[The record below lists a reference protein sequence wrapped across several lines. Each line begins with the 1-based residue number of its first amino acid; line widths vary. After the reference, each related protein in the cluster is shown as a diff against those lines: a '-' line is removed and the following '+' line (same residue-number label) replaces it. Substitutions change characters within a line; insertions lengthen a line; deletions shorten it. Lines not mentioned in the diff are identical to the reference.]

1 MSHATIHPQDVLNTV
16 KRHWLLLAAPV
27 IVLSA
32 TAVTYAL
39 LRPKTWEASQALV
52 VRNETGD
59 ASNKLGAISQLE
71 DMKTT
76 QETILELAKNRGVL
90 LNALTEVGRP
100 ADTAP
105 SGKWPNEKALES
117 LQDSVSVVPPKGA
130 EFGKTEVFYLKVQDH
145 DRQRAIA
152 LAAAISTQLQQRLS
166 ALRQATSRGATDDL
180 VHSQTLAQNDLTKA
194 TKALSSMEKQV
205 GKDLA
210 ELRILSDS
218 PSGDSDLRRNLLE
231 LEKELRAYKATQVE
245 NQESLKLLKEAQA
258 DPQKL
263 LAAPSLLLRSQPA
276 LSRLKDGLVDAQLRS
291 GQALG
296 TMSED
301 HPMVRGARE
310 AERVIRD
317 QLYEEIAM
325 AIKGAEADINIGAD
339 RIQSLEAD
347 LTATQARLTRLV
359 GQRAQYSN
367 LAEAVKN
374 RAETLKN
381 VEHQLAE
388 ARAAHAATLSTS
400 RINLVDKPDAGTRP
414 IGPGRTVI
422 AAGGFGGGVLVAAA
436 ILFLLIHP
444 VPVHG
449 TAIAEPGPAD
459 LEHNTSLT
467 DEPSE
472 PRTLPLESTASTHA
486 KPAGPLTLSQALQ
499 RVAS

>member
-1 MSHATIHPQDVLNTV
+1 MSQATIHPQDVLNTV

-27 IVLSA
+27 IVLTA
-32 TAVTYAL
+32 AAVTYAL
-39 LRPKTWEASQALV
+39 LRPATWDASQALV

-100 ADTAP
+100 ADAAT
-105 SGKWPNEKALES
+105 GKWPNEQALEG

-145 DRQRAIA
+145 DRQRAID
-152 LAAAISTQLQQRLS
+152 LAAAISAQLQQRLS
-166 ALRQATSRGATDDL
+166 ALREATSRGAIDEL
-180 VHSQTLAQNDLTKA
+180 VHSQSLAQDDLTEA
-194 TKALSSMEKQV
+194 TKALSTMEKHV

-245 NQESLKLLKEAQA
+245 NQESLKLLQEAQA

-263 LAAPSLLLRSQPA
+263 LAAPGLLLKSQPA

-310 AERVIRD
+310 AERVIRE
-317 QLYEEIAM
+317 QLYSEIAV

-347 LTATQARLTRLV
+347 LAATQARLNRLV
-359 GQRAQYSN
+359 GERAQYSN

-388 ARAAHAATLSTS
+388 ARATHAAALSTS

-414 IGPGRTVI
+414 IGPGRSVI

-444 VPVHG
+444 VPVHEP
-449 TAIAEPGPAD
+449 AVAED
-459 LEHNTSLT
+459 
-467 DEPSE
+467 PSE
-472 PRTLPLESTASTHA
+472 PRTLPLENNTPVLA
-486 KPAGPLTLSQALQ
+486 KPAGKLTLSQALQ

>member
-1 MSHATIHPQDVLNTV
+1 MSQATIRPQDVLNTV
-16 KRHWLLLAAPV
+16 KRHWLLLVAPV
-27 IVLSA
+27 IVLTA
-32 TAVTYAL
+32 AAVTYAL
-39 LRPKTWEASQALV
+39 LRPATWEASQALV

-76 QETILELAKNRGVL
+76 QETILELARNRGVL
-90 LNALTEVGRP
+90 LNALTKVGRP
-100 ADTAP
+100 ADAT
-105 SGKWPNEKALES
+105 GEWPNEKALEG
-117 LQDSVSVVPPKGA
+117 LRDSVSVVPPKGA

-152 LAAAISTQLQQRLS
+152 LAAAVSVQLQQRLS
-166 ALRQATSRGATDDL
+166 ALREATSRGAIDEL
-180 VHSQTLAQNDLTKA
+180 VRSQSLAQEDLTEA

-245 NQESLKLLKEAQA
+245 NQESLKLLQEAQA

-263 LAAPSLLLRSQPA
+263 LAAPGLLLKSQPA

-310 AERVIRD
+310 AERVIRE
-317 QLYEEIAM
+317 QLYNEIAV

-347 LTATQARLTRLV
+347 LAATQARLNRLV
-359 GQRAQYSN
+359 AQRAQYSN
-367 LAEAVKN
+367 LADAVKN

-444 VPVHG
+444 VPVHS
-449 TAIAEPGPAD
+449 PAVV
-459 LEHNTSLT
+459 E
-467 DEPSE
+467 EPSE
-472 PRTLPLESTASTHA
+472 PGTLSLEASAPKLA
-486 KPAGPLTLSQALQ
+486 KPAGPLSLSKALQ